1 MIKSDIIKTIS
12 KQYSLST
19 RQATAILQTC
29 LDEIVSSLIKGDT
42 VELRRFGVFKTKL
55 QKVRKIIHPVT
66 GKPIKRPAKKVVLF
80 EASIIVKTKLNIIN
94 KKNRS

>member
-12 KQYSLST
+12 KQYNLST
-19 RQATAILQTC
+19 RQATAIFQTC

-55 QKVRKIIHPVT
+55 QKARIIKHPIT
-66 GKPIKRPAKKVVLF
+66 GKPIKRPAKKVILF
-80 EASIIVKTKLNIIN
+80 EASSTVKSKLNS
-94 KKNRS
+94 KKRQR

>member
-12 KQYSLST
+12 KQYNLST
-19 RQATAILQTC
+19 RQATAIFQTC

-42 VELRRFGVFKTKL
+42 IELRRFGIFKTKL
-55 QKVRKIIHPVT
+55 QKARTIKHPLT

-80 EASIIVKTKLNIIN
+80 EASSTVKQKLNS
-94 KKNRS
+94 KRK

>member
-12 KQYSLST
+12 KQYNLST

-42 VELRRFGVFKTKL
+42 VELRRFGVFKIKL
-55 QKVRKIIHPVT
+55 QKARIIKHPVT
-66 GKPIKRPAKKVVLF
+66 GKPIKRPAKKVILF
-80 EASIIVKTKLNIIN
+80 EASSTVKQKLNS
-94 KKNRS
+94 KRK

>member
-12 KQYSLST
+12 KQYNLST

-42 VELRRFGVFKTKL
+42 IELRRFGIFKTKL
-55 QKVRKIIHPVT
+55 QKARTIKHPLT

-80 EASIIVKTKLNIIN
+80 EASSTVKQKLNS
-94 KKNRS
+94 KRK

>member
-12 KQYSLST
+12 KQYNLST

-29 LDEIVSSLIKGDT
+29 LDEIVSSLIKSDT

-55 QKVRKIIHPVT
+55 QKARTIKHPVT
-66 GKPIKRPAKKVVLF
+66 GKPVLRSAKKVVLF
-80 EASIIVKTKLNIIN
+80 KASLFVKKAIN
-94 KKNRS
+94 LE

>member
-12 KQYSLST
+12 KQYNFST

-42 VELRRFGVFKTKL
+42 VELRRFGVFKIKL
-55 QKVRKIIHPVT
+55 QKARIIKHPVT
-66 GKPIKRPAKKVVLF
+66 GKPIKRPAKKVILF
-80 EASIIVKTKLNIIN
+80 EASSTVKSKLNS
-94 KKNRS
+94 KRQQR